1 MWLARPLD
9 VLYPISERYSKHTK
23 GRCMV
28 HSAAQCAL
36 ELLNRRCQV
45 KPGIQKVINNHL
57 LKTATLYL
65 II

>member
-1 MWLARPLD
+1 
-9 VLYPISERYSKHTK
+9 
-23 GRCMV
+23 MV